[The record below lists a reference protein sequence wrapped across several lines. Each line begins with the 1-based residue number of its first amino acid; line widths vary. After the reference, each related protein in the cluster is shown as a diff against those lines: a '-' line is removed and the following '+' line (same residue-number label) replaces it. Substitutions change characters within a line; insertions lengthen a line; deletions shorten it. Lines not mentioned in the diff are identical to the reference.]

1 MATTVLRIYPTS
13 SHQSTNARFVLDE
26 QENQITATFQLRQV
40 LTVTAGKFLP
50 AGLEFEVPF
59 RALSGNVYDYVITD
73 ADIYG
78 VFQSI
83 PDCLPG
89 RSLLFPSKPVAEWF
103 DVDLGLGGITFP
115 ATASTES
122 GTVKF
127 ATPNAANFT
136 FIETPQNI
144 GDADSVVKLRVV
156 DSPLGE
162 FSYARQL
169 TMGTGEIVSE
179 SGNINKHIDSTCT
192 YKTTGTS
199 SQTTPR
205 EICASYNT
213 QNGVWSL
220 VFQKY
225 GASPQ
230 TPYITTCQCR
240 CG

>member
-1 MATTVLRIYPTS
+1 MATTVLRIYSTS
-13 SHQSTNARFVLDE
+13 SHQATNARFVLTE
-26 QENQITATFQLRQV
+26 QNNEKIVTFQLRQV
-40 LTVTAGKFLP
+40 LTVTAGKFIP
-50 AGLEFEVPF
+50 AGLEFEAPF
-59 RALSGNVYDYVITD
+59 RAYSGGRYDYVITD

-89 RSLLFPSKPVAEWF
+89 RSLLFPSKVVADWF
-103 DVDLGLGGITFP
+103 DVELGLNGIVFP
-115 ATASTES
+115 ETAPIES

-127 ATPNAANFT
+127 ATPNSADFAFV
-136 FIETPQNI
+136 ETPQNI
-144 GDADSVVKLRVV
+144 GDADSVVKLKVV
-156 DSPLGE
+156 DSPSGV

-179 SGNINKHIDSTCT
+179 SGNVNKHIDSTCL

-205 EICASYNT
+205 EVCVSYT
-213 QNGVWSL
+213 AQTGTWSIS
-220 VFQKY
+220 FQRY